1 MYVLVG
7 YVEQNIS
14 AIHSYPGR
22 AAYVHSH
29 KAWYSIV
36 FTVFIVPGD
45 VYVSTAGGEASFT
58 CFTSGSASVQ
68 WLLNDSLMHTLNLSN
83 VESTVD
89 MSAGG
94 RTVEILR
101 FINLSMAYNST
112 RIRCSIDT
120 TLSSDDTLLLLQGR
134 YDYNI

>member
-1 MYVLVG
+1 M
-7 YVEQNIS
+7 
-14 AIHSYPGR
+14 
-22 AAYVHSH
+22 
-29 KAWYSIV
+29 
-36 FTVFIVPGD
+36 
-45 VYVSTAGGEASFT
+45 STAGGEASFT